1 MRQGSH
7 REGRFLLG
15 FAGFLSGVLCC
26 AQMARVSE
34 IQGSLLPRWKREARD
49 HGKGIFGGGVHAGR
63 GAIRVD
69 PATSQQHPVMT
80 LMRPVEHGRT
90 Q

>member
-34 IQGSLLPRWKREARD
+34 IQGSLLPRWKREAGTTARESSAAAYTLD
-49 HGKGIFGGGVHAGR
+49 VERFELI
-63 GAIRVD
+63 
-69 PATSQQHPVMT
+69 QQPVNST
-80 LMRPVEHGRT
+80 LS
-90 Q
+90 